1 MANERPGTDPRVVGV
16 ITGVAV
22 VVLVLV
28 VVGLVTAGNDGDQ
41 IAIDGQLTATP
52 VTSATEATD
61 APTTEASTAPTAPE
75 PGEESE
81 TSSGTDPAAT
91 DEPSGDDGSSTGA
104 TADPA
109 DGSGEP
115 TDGDAAAFVESLTA
129 GEIDSS
135 DVVLADLDADGRN
148 EVVVAGLLGGRS
160 RIDVARWNGTT
171 YVLADSGEGGSAE
184 AIESVRVTD
193 VNGTPE
199 TVEVVVRQ
207 TSGGQGES
215 ITLWSLV
222 DGEVVPL
229 RAAGGCWDGSNTY
242 GIVGAEVSGG
252 RITATCDGSPDPIVA
267 WPSDVY
273 EWAPEDGVFLY
284 VETLD

>member
-1 MANERPGTDPRVVGV
+1 MATERPGTDPRVVGV
-16 ITGVAV
+16 ITGVV
-22 VVLVLV
+22 VVLLVLV
-28 VVGLVTAGNDGDQ
+28 VVGLVTAGNDGDE

-52 VTSATEATD
+52 VTSATDATE
-61 APTTEASTAPTAPE
+61 APTTEAAPTAPE
-75 PGEESE
+75 PGEES
-81 TSSGTDPAAT
+81 TTAGAPAPPAT
-91 DEPSGDDGSSTGA
+91 VEPSGDDGDTTG
-104 TADPA
+104 PA
-109 DGSGEP
+109 DTDGEP

-129 GEIDSS
+129 GEVDSS

-184 AIESVRVTD
+184 AIESIRVAD
-193 VNGTPE
+193 VNDTPDSAE
-199 TVEVVVRQ
+199 IMVRQ

-215 ITLWSLV
+215 ISLWSLV

-229 RAAGGCWDGSNTY
+229 RAAGGCWDGSHTY
-242 GIVGAEVSGG
+242 GIVGAEISDG

>member
-1 MANERPGTDPRVVGV
+1 MATERPGTDPRVVGV
-16 ITGVAV
+16 ITGVV
-22 VVLVLV
+22 VVLLVLV
-28 VVGLVTAGNDGDQ
+28 VVGLVTAGNDGDE

-52 VTSATEATD
+52 VTSATD
-61 APTTEASTAPTAPE
+61 ATEAQATETAPTAPE
-75 PGEESE
+75 PGEES
-81 TSSGTDPAAT
+81 TTAGATPPPATA
-91 DEPSGDDGSSTGA
+91 EPSGDDGDTTGPVD
-104 TADPA
+104 TD
-109 DGSGEP
+109 GEP

-129 GEIDSS
+129 GEVDSS

-184 AIESVRVTD
+184 AIESVRVAD
-193 VNGTPE
+193 VNSTPDSAE
-199 TVEVVVRQ
+199 IVVRQ

-229 RAAGGCWDGSNTY
+229 RAAGGCWDGSHTY
-242 GIVGAEVSGG
+242 GIVGAEIRDG